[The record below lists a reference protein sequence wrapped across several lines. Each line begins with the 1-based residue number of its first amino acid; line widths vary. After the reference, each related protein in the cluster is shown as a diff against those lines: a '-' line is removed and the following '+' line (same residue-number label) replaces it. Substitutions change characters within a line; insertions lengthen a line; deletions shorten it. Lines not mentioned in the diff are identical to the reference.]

1 MPHLV
6 WFGTAVLLLRVGL
19 TVHVTGVTRAKNSAG
34 TAMRALCDLCVAVL
48 AFWAIG
54 GALFGQTSN
63 GILGLRPSLLF
74 ASGGTDAAAVFL
86 LATVAALASGI
97 VPGAVGERSRFL
109 PLLAVPVLIAAVVMP
124 VCGNWAW
131 HGWLARL
138 GYVDVAGGSW
148 VHVVGGVC
156 AAAGAWSIGP
166 REGKY
171 HRDGSASVI
180 PGHAAPLAVLGGA
193 LVFACWPAYVAGCWT
208 VGPFAPATADHAA
221 GLGLVA
227 LEVLLAAAG
236 GCVASLLYGQ
246 VRYGKPDILL
256 TLTG

>member
-6 WFGTAVLLLRVGL
+6 LFGTAVLLLRVGL
-19 TVHVTGVTRAKNSAG
+19 TVYVTGVTRAKNSAG
-34 TAMRALCDLCVAVL
+34 SAMRAICDLCVAVL
-48 AFWAIG
+48 AFWAVG
-54 GALFGQTSN
+54 GALFWQTSN
-63 GILGLRPSLLF
+63 GVLGVRWSLLF
-74 ASGGTDAAAVFL
+74 ARGATDAGAVFF
-86 LATVAALASGI
+86 LATVAALSSGV

-109 PLLAVPVLIAAVVMP
+109 PLLAAPVLIAGVVMP
-124 VCGNWAW
+124 VCGNWSW

-148 VHVVGGVC
+148 VHVVGGTC
-156 AAAGAWSIGP
+156 AAAGAWMIGP

-193 LVFACWPAYVAGCWT
+193 LVLACWPAYVAGCWIA
-208 VGPFAPATADHAA
+208 GPFAAATADPIA
-221 GLGLVA
+221 GSGLVA

-246 VRYGKPDILL
+246 V
-256 TLTG
+256 